1 MSEFQDGLLSRQVED
16 LLLKETLWRRED
28 ANSALA
34 NLYLRGTVLT
44 ALAIS
49 EIGLLDYS
57 NDLFVVYWSLYAI
70 LSAAAI
76 LGVISFWPRKALKYK
91 LSTIEET
98 LMRKTSEANT
108 WYLEF
113 VKADYLDL
121 EKLIT
126 RKTVLIKIGFII
138 CVAALPLL
146 FFIRIGVK

>member
-1 MSEFQDGLLSRQVED
+1 MSRQVED